1 MKKLL
6 TVTLFSGLLTLLR
19 MVSGFVI
26 SKVVAIHAGPS
37 GIAMLGQVQS
47 IVAALNG
54 VAAAPVGNGVVRFT
68 AEHREAGFD
77 ACAPW
82 WRASLQ
88 WLFGMVCLLIPVTML
103 FSKQLATW
111 TMADP
116 SYAWL
121 LVVVALT
128 LPMAGANTLFASV
141 INGQQLYRRFIGLGI
156 ISVVISTALTLVL
169 IYAYGRDGALL
180 SAAISAGV
188 AGVIMGL
195 GVMREPWFRLRFWW
209 GRTDR
214 QHLRQIGGYVAMAV
228 CSASCAALSVIL
240 VRNILVSSLG
250 WEQTGHWQAVFKI
263 SEIYLG
269 VLTVALSTYYLP
281 RLSGLRDAGDIRKE
295 ILHTARVVMPIVSL
309 LALGIYLLRDVAI
322 SLLFTQQFAPARDLF
337 AVQLIG
343 DVVKML
349 SWLFAYPMLS
359 RGATGLFIF
368 SEILFSATFVGLS
381 FVFVNAIGVQGAT
394 LAFALNYLAYFI
406 FVVLYLPKHGRQP

>member
-1 MKKLL
+1 
-6 TVTLFSGLLTLLR
+6 
-19 MVSGFVI
+19 
-26 SKVVAIHAGPS
+26 
-37 GIAMLGQVQS
+37 
-47 IVAALNG
+47 
-54 VAAAPVGNGVVRFT
+54 
-68 AEHREAGFD
+68 
-77 ACAPW
+77 
-82 WRASLQ
+82 
-88 WLFGMVCLLIPVTML
+88 
-103 FSKQLATW
+103 
-111 TMADP
+111 
-116 SYAWL
+116 
-121 LVVVALT
+121 
-128 LPMAGANTLFASV
+128 
-141 INGQQLYRRFIGLGI
+141 
-156 ISVVISTALTLVL
+156 
-169 IYAYGRDGALL
+169 
-180 SAAISAGV
+180 
-188 AGVIMGL
+188 MGL